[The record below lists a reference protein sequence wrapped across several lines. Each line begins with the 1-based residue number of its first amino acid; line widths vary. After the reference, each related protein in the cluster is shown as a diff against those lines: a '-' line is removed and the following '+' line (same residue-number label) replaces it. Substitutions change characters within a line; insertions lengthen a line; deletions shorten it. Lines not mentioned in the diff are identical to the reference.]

1 MVSDLEDF
9 LKIAEIF
16 TSLQGEGMHAG
27 LPCHFIRLAGCDLQC
42 RWCDTPEAGRGTRGK
57 WISLPDILETLPKNI
72 PLVQL
77 TGGEPLL
84 QQENLLKL
92 IERITQ
98 PPFKKKVLLET
109 GGHRLIDGI
118 PKDVHIVMDIK
129 LPGSGEAEHDFSANF
144 PFLKKTDE
152 LKFVVADRNDF
163 DAAAEWIRNYQLDR
177 LCNLLCLPVAGEL
190 ELKTLARWV
199 LESGLPVRVQPQ
211 LHKVI
216 WGMDAKGV

>member
-1 MVSDLEDF
+1 MEER

-16 TSLQGEGMHAG
+16 TSLQGEGGHAG

-42 RWCDTPEAGRGTRGK
+42 RWCDTPEAGPGSGGK
-57 WISLPDILETLPKNI
+57 WISLTEIVSTLPPQI
-72 PLVQL
+72 HLVQL

-84 QQENLLKL
+84 QRENLLKL
-92 IERITQ
+92 IGRITEH
-98 PPFKKKVLLET
+98 PFKKKVLLET

-118 PKDVHIVMDIK
+118 PADVHIVMDIK
-129 LPGSGEAEHDFSANF
+129 LPGSGEGGHDFSVNF

-152 LKFVVADRNDF
+152 LKFVIADRRDF
-163 DAAAEWIRNYQLDR
+163 DAAVEWIRKYRLEK
-177 LCNLLCLPVAGEL
+177 LCNLLCLPVAGKL
-190 ELKTLARWV
+190 ELKWPASWV
-199 LESGLPVRVQPQ
+199 LESGLPIRVQPQ